1 MARESFVDEKLKS
14 FARVNK
20 ISEYALD
27 KAVELGLTQ
36 QEVEEIPEQ
45 IKQILKWERCRDN
58 IEYKRPLYPDDTR
71 ARCLKVLW

>member
-1 MARESFVDEKLKS
+1 MQRKNVIDEKLES

-20 ISEYALD
+20 IAEYALD

-36 QEVEEIPEQ
+36 QETEEIPER
-45 IKQILKWERCRDN
+45 IKEILKWERCRDN
-58 IEYKRPLYPDDTR
+58 IEYKRPLYPNDTR

>member
-20 ISEYALD
+20 IAEYALD

-36 QEVEEIPEQ
+36 QETEEIPER
-45 IKQILKWERCRDN
+45 IKEILKWERCRDN
-58 IEYKRPLYPDDTR
+58 IEYKRPL
-71 ARCLKVLW
+71 VSG

>member
-20 ISEYALD
+20 IAEYALD
-27 KAVELGLTQ
+27 KAAELGLTQ
-36 QEVEEIPEQ
+36 QETEEIPEQ

-58 IEYKRPLYPDDTR
+58 IEYKRLMRPDDIR

>member
-1 MARESFVDEKLKS
+1 MPRKSYVDEKLKS

-20 ISEYALD
+20 IAEYALD
-27 KAVELGLTQ
+27 KAEELGLTQ

-58 IEYKRPLYPDDTR
+58 IKYKRPLYPDYTR
-71 ARCLKVLW
+71 ARCLKVLL